1 MHGARLLQLQ
11 GIRVASVGSDQTPQ
25 IVVVVARD
33 AATDGA
39 PRTPPSHHPKNPQ
52 LYRSAHSGG
61 RALLVFHS
69 SPRHAPNGTRTRQP
83 GKKTRMHHTKTDS
96 EATSSMAASS
106 PPRVAYYVQSPSHD
120 DGENKTAVSSFHSS
134 PAASPPRSLGH
145 HSRESSSSRFSGA
158 KSGSSRSGVGGGV
171 GGVEA
176 GRGGGN
182 RRSPWMKE
190 ATIEEEG
197 LLNEDDDP
205 DGAGAGGGLPKRW
218 RYALGFVGAFFALFF
233 FFALILWGASHNQK
247 PVVSISSITFHN
259 FVIQAGT
266 DASLVPTELS
276 TLNATVRLT
285 FRNTGSFFGVHVT
298 AQPVTLYYYQLLMAS
313 GNVSS
318 RTLAPISSVLIHYYF
333 LPLHP

>member
-247 PVVSISSITFHN
+247 PVVSISVSESQSNPWKSLRPTCERPQESIFTLPPSGDL
-259 FVIQAGT
+259 VSCACVWRR
-266 DASLVPTELS
+266 ASRS
-276 TLNATVRLT
+276 TT
-285 FRNTGSFFGVHVT
+285 S
-298 AQPVTLYYYQLLMAS
+298 
-313 GNVSS
+313 SS
-318 RTLAPISSVLIHYYF
+318 RRGRTRRWCRRSCRRSTPR
-333 LPLHP
+333 